1 MKRTQTELR
10 DKTGNPID
18 RVSDAREMKLPIIIQ
33 QVNDD
38 TAKKKKKRLQSRK
51 YSTATAEK
59 NHATQPKCSGLP
71 QSTWLLFSY
80 FFDFI
85 SHLLFNFLDFTVVM
99 EHMLFSF
106 PLSHFFFSLLV
117 HICISI
123 RASLTSHV
131 FDWLDM
137 QLCNRDANTKLRK
150 NRKGVAHTDARGAL
164 ARLPYRSAS
173 ETGEK

>member
-106 PLSHFFFSLLV
+106 PLSHFFSL
-117 HICISI
+117 CWFIS
-123 RASLTSHV
+123 ASLFGPVSLPMCLTG
-131 FDWLDM
+131 WI
-137 QLCNRDANTKLRK
+137 CNCAIVMRIRN
-150 NRKGVAHTDARGAL
+150 
-164 ARLPYRSAS
+164 
-173 ETGEK
+173 